1 MPSKQ
6 NKKSR
11 KQNGGGFFDM
21 IGFTSNKVEDKE
33 NFQKLA
39 KDNTIIETDEKIDEI
54 QIHAQPETPKLEQ
67 SPPPPTNQNASWFTL
82 PSFSLFNTKTLEQN
96 SPPITGGKRTK
107 KASKKKSGGK
117 SKKNKSGKS
126 KKNNKR
132 SSK

>member
-1 MPSKQ
+1 MILENDQ
-6 NKKSR
+6 KKL
-11 KQNGGGFFDM
+11 
-21 IGFTSNKVEDKE
+21 DKIRA
-33 NFQKLA
+33 Q
-39 KDNTIIETDEKIDEI
+39 TET
-54 QIHAQPETPKLEQ
+54 TKLEQ
-67 SPPPPTNQNASWFTL
+67 SPPPAPTPTSTTTTPSDKNTSWFTL
-82 PSFSLFNTKTLEQN
+82 PTINWFNTKTPEQN